1 MHQLIDM
8 TPDMMAF
15 EADSGLVHTQSQ
27 SGNGGSGGGDDMQ
40 GRVTKLEEQVT
51 SLVLDVAVIKSNY
64 ATKEDISK
72 LARMIEGTKTEF
84 HSSIEGTK
92 TELHRSIESVKT
104 ELYSTIESTKTEL
117 HRSIESVKTELY
129 SSQEGMKS
137 ELYRAIDGVKLE
149 LHRSIEGVRIE
160 LYQAI
165 TGQTKWFI
173 SALFIALGAGL
184 TIAKF
189 LFR

>member
-1 MHQLIDM
+1 
-8 TPDMMAF
+8 
-15 EADSGLVHTQSQ
+15 
-27 SGNGGSGGGDDMQ
+27 
-40 GRVTKLEEQVT
+40 
-51 SLVLDVAVIKSNY
+51 
-64 ATKEDISK
+64 
-72 LARMIEGTKTEF
+72 
-84 HSSIEGTK
+84 
-92 TELHRSIESVKT
+92 
-104 ELYSTIESTKTEL
+104 
-117 HRSIESVKTELY
+117 
-129 SSQEGMKS
+129 MKS

>member
-92 TELHRSIESVKT
+92 TELHSSIGN
-104 ELYSTIESTKTEL
+104 TKTEL